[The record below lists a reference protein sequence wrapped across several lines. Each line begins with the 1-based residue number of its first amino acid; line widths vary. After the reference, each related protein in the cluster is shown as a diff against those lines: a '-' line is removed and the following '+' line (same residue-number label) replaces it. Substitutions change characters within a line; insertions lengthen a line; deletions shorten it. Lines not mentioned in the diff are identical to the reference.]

1 MTSKWPKTQLGD
13 VCQVIA
19 GQSPDGQHYND
30 VGEGLP
36 FYQGKKEFG
45 FKFLGEPRV
54 WTRQTTKSANAGDI
68 VMSVR
73 APVGP
78 VNIVSEKS
86 CIGRGLAALQVK
98 PELDRDFLYHFL
110 DMSQDKLMSN
120 EGTVFPSINKAQIEA
135 IELPLPPLDEQ
146 KRIVAKLDETL
157 ADLDKVTA
165 NAKGSLEEIDALWSS
180 YLSEVFYSTSNYTEK
195 PTESTW
201 TSEKLQNVCAF
212 FNDGNWIE
220 SKDQSDEGYRLI
232 QTGNIGEGIYKS
244 NDHRAR
250 YVSKETFEKL
260 KCTEV
265 FPGDVLIS
273 RLPDPIGRACRVPEM
288 LEPCITGVDCTILR
302 FKDDVIP
309 ELFVYF
315 SQTSNYLD
323 AVKKM
328 AGGTTRQRISRKN
341 LGEIEFAIPPIEDQ
355 KQIITRLDAQQK
367 LLEEMRNVKRKT
379 LRDSEHLRSSILAAA
394 FAGDF

>member
-1 MTSKWPKTQLGD
+1 MTSKWTRTKLGD

-78 VNIVSEKS
+78 VNIVSEKC

-135 IELPLPPLDEQ
+135 IEIPLPPLEEQ
-146 KRIVAKLDETL
+146 KRIVAKLDEAL
-157 ADLDKVTA
+157 GDLDQVTE
-165 NAKGSLEEIDALWSS
+165 NSKSELDQIDALWNAILNTEMSLTAS
-180 YLSEVFYSTSNYTEK
+180 QLGGKEVSLAEIATLVNGRAYKKDELLSEGKYRVLRVGNFFSSSSWYWSNLELDEDKYCDNGDLLYAWSASFGPRVWTEEK
-195 PTESTW
+195 VIYHYHIWKVLVDSKVVDRDWLRIWFEWDVDQIKNSAGVGTTMMHVTKGSMES
-201 TSEKLQNVCAF
+201 
-212 FNDGNWIE
+212 
-220 SKDQSDEGYRLI
+220 RLI
-232 QTGNIGEGIYKS
+232 QLPPLGKQKRIVAKLDELKAQIDS
-244 NDHRAR
+244 LRRAR
-250 YVSKETFEKL
+250 QGKV
-260 KCTEV
+260 
-265 FPGDVLIS
+265 
-273 RLPDPIGRACRVPEM
+273 
-288 LEPCITGVDCTILR
+288 
-302 FKDDVIP
+302 
-309 ELFVYF
+309 
-315 SQTSNYLD
+315 
-323 AVKKM
+323 
-328 AGGTTRQRISRKN
+328 
-341 LGEIEFAIPPIEDQ
+341 
-355 KQIITRLDAQQK
+355 
-367 LLEEMRNVKRKT
+367 EEAKS
-379 LRDSEHLRSSILAAA
+379 LHSSILSSA